1 LRNEGTM
8 SESVSRTG
16 ARAGLL
22 LLLLGLTWLAGRAGF
37 ASLLTVYAA
46 KANMIVAADAAINLS
61 PGDPDA
67 HFVRGTLLEA
77 ENKLTAAIDEYE
89 TAASLRPNDYV
100 LWLSLAR
107 VRELNGDSAGA
118 IAAARQAIP
127 LAPFYAQP
135 HWQLGNVL
143 VRLGQREEGFRELAL
158 AGESNPALMPATI
171 DLAWQASHGDV
182 QFVIR
187 TLRPQRRE
195 SFQALAQFFLKQK
208 EFESVVAML
217 IAGGSLADQDRRTYV
232 AALISNKRF
241 KDAYSL
247 WSRGLPDTP
256 KAANGLIMDPG
267 FEQEQELD
275 EPGFGW
281 RTDNKAP
288 ALTLSLDSANPK
300 DGHSS
305 LKVEFSG
312 NADPGTL
319 IISQL
324 VLVES
329 KTHYQLRF
337 SCRAE
342 SVVSGGLPN
351 VLVLDAHDNKILGQS
366 GALPATTEGWRDTTI
381 DFVSGEATEAVQ
393 ITLQRDHCASSPCPI
408 FGRLWLDSFSLQKSD
423 K

>member
-1 LRNEGTM
+1 VSNKNPKLPGP
-8 SESVSRTG
+8 VSRIG
-16 ARAGLL
+16 ATAGLL
-22 LLLLGLTWLAGRAGF
+22 ALFLVLIWTAGRAGF
-37 ASLLTVYAA
+37 ASLLTAYAE
-46 KANMIVAADAAINLS
+46 KANLIASADAAVKLS
-61 PGDPDA
+61 PGNPEA
-67 HFVRGTLLEA
+67 HLIRGAILEA
-77 ENKLTAAIDEYE
+77 NNELPAAISEYKIA
-89 TAASLRPNDYV
+89 TALRPDDYV

-107 VRELNGDSAGA
+107 ASELSGDSAGA
-118 IAAARQAIP
+118 IAAARQAVP
-127 LAPFYAQP
+127 LAPYYAQP
-135 HWQLGNVL
+135 HWQLGNL
-143 VRLGQREEGFRELAL
+143 LIRSGRRDEGFKELRVA
-158 AGESNPALMPATI
+158 ARSNPTFLPTII
-171 DLAWQASHGDV
+171 DLAWQLSGGDV
-182 QFVIR
+182 QFVKQTIQPES
-187 TLRPQRRE
+187 TE
-195 SFQALAQFFLKQK
+195 SFQALADYFKAHGA
-208 EFESVVAML
+208 VAEAIEML
-217 IAGGSLADQDRRTYV
+217 RSAGSAAAPARRQYLV
-232 AALISNKRF
+232 ELIKAQRLT
-241 KDAYSL
+241 DAFAL
-247 WSRGLPDTP
+247 WSITHPGNRPRT
-256 KAANGLIMDPG
+256 LIDPG
-267 FEQEQELD
+267 FELEQDLE